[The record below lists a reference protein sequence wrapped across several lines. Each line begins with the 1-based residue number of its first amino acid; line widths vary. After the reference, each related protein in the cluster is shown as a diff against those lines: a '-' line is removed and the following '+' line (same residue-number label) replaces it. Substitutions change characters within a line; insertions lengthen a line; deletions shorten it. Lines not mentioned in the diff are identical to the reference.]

1 MAGPNGREIS
11 YALLRG
17 VEQAQHYETN
27 PIFALLHEAIYME
40 GAASNWSA
48 ERVRAEFPEFSL
60 DAESPLFSGEMIYP
74 WMFED
79 YRDLRTLK
87 EAAHMLAARDDW
99 PALYDPA
106 VLAENTVPVV
116 ATIYYD
122 DMYVDAIFAQQTAA
136 MIRGTR
142 FWLTNELV
150 HNALRMDGEKVFG
163 RLSAM
168 LRGEI

>member
-1 MAGPNGREIS
+1 
-11 YALLRG
+11 
-17 VEQAQHYETN
+17 
-27 PIFALLHEAIYME
+27 ME

-48 ERVRAEFPEFSL
+48 RRVRAEFPEFSL
-60 DAESPLFSGEMIYP
+60 DANPPLFTGEMIYP

-79 YRDLRTLK
+79 YERLRPLK
-87 EAAHMLAARDDW
+87 ETAELLAAADDW

-106 VLAENTVPVV
+106 VLAENSVPVV

-122 DMYVDAIFAQQTAA
+122 DMYVDAIFAEQTAA
-136 MIRGTR
+136 MIKGTR

-150 HNALRMDGEKVFG
+150 HSALRLDGEKVFG

-168 LRGEI
+168 LRGEV